1 MVSDMKASWD
11 IFCSVV
17 DNYGD
22 IGVTWRLAR
31 QLVAEHDVQVRLWVD
46 DLASFVPLCPGAD
59 PQASQQWQAGVDV
72 RQWPR
77 VWAPVTLPDVVIE
90 AFACKLPADY
100 VEALAQSTPVRL
112 WLNLD
117 YLSAEDWVGG
127 CHGLPSLKTAGY
139 QKYFFFP
146 GFQANTGGLLRE
158 AGLLT
163 QRQQWQAQPAAQQT
177 FLARWGVEV
186 APGSRLMTLF
196 AYEHPQVPGWLQA
209 LADDARPTHLLV
221 PKGRVLGDVEG
232 WLGEGPLHL
241 GEPRRRGALT
251 LQLMPFVSQDN
262 YDRLLWC
269 CDFNAVRGEDSF
281 VRAQWAGRPMVWH
294 IYKQEEYAHW
304 EKLEAFLTLYIQG
317 LCPAA
322 GAATLGFWRAWNMEQ
337 DIGESWRQLLAHW
350 PELTAHAQAWSL
362 EKARQADLAMALVQF
377 HRNWL

>member
-1 MVSDMKASWD
+1 MKASWD

-31 QLVAEHDVQVRLWVD
+31 QLVAEHDLQVRLWVD
-46 DLASFVPLCPGAD
+46 DLASFTPLCPAAD
-59 PQASQQWQAGVDV
+59 PQLAQQWQEGVDV
-72 RQWPR
+72 RQWPS
-77 VWAPVTLPDVVIE
+77 VWQAVELPDVVIE
-90 AFACKLPADY
+90 AFACKLPVDY
-100 VEALAQSTPVRL
+100 VDAMARSSPVRL

-146 GFQANTGGLLRE
+146 GFQADTGGLLRE
-158 AGLLT
+158 AGLLDA
-163 QRQQWQAQPAAQQT
+163 RSHWQADPDGQQA
-177 FLARWGVEV
+177 FLAQWGVHV
-186 APGSRLMTLF
+186 AAESRLMSLF

-209 LADDARPTHLLV
+209 LAEDSRPTHLLV
-221 PKGRVLGDVEG
+221 PRGRVLGDVEG
-232 WLGEGPLHL
+232 WLREGPLL
-241 GEPRRRGALT
+241 LDQPRQRGALT
-251 LQLMPFVSQDN
+251 LQLMPFVSQTD

-281 VRAQWAGRPMVWH
+281 VRAQWAGRPLVWH

-304 EKLEAFLTLYIQG
+304 EKLEAFLTLYTQG
-317 LCPAA
+317 LSAA
-322 GAATLGFWRAWNMEQ
+322 AETATLNFWRAWNMEQ
-337 DIGESWRQLLAHW
+337 DISESWRRMLANWPELLAH
-350 PELTAHAQAWSL
+350 AQRWSD